1 MKIIVEIKI
10 SDAEIIALKDA
21 INVYK
26 DFIREQ
32 IGEEIKAPYWA
43 RLQSIKEIET
53 KLNKK
58 LDELL

>member
-32 IGEEIKAPYWA
+32 IGEEIKSPYWA